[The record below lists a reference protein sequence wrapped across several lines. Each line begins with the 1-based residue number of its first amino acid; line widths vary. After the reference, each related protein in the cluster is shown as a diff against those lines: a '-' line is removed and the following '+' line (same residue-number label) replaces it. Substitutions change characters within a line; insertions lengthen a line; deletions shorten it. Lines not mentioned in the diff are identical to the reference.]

1 MEAGVFF
8 SDQDP
13 VLISYLL
20 SLISCSSTPLY
31 LIIALSL
38 HTAGSVAKLRLYFQ
52 GHYDEPYLDM
62 EVPLKDGQTEV
73 YNLKYK
79 PGAAEWE
86 VEKH

>member
-1 MEAGVFF
+1 MASG
-8 SDQDP
+8 QG
-13 VLISYLL
+13 L
-20 SLISCSSTPLY
+20 SKVTEVEEEPFEFQ
-31 LIIALSL
+31 LSAQ
-38 HTAGSVAKLRLYFQ
+38 AGSVAKLRLYFQ

-86 VEKH
+86 VEKC